1 MWGQSHYTVFLSMLK
16 RNLYV
21 IVILM
26 SLALIGLIAF
36 QWYWVSNYFEANKRE
51 LDWEINRVLA
61 RTSERYLNE
70 SINGFDYFSWAP
82 DSTLSTPSSIKNN
95 YSLYHKKPHQGLDS
109 VLNDVEDGVQS
120 MGEDYMSKV
129 SGLIN
134 NLLLQVN
141 HPKIINFDRLL
152 EILDD
157 ELKSIGIENEYNLAI
172 SNINNKVIYYKDPE
186 TLQATIMFGY
196 KSPVILSSISNPYF
210 THLFIF
216 HKGKLLLQKTW
227 IVLLSSLFL
236 IVIILACFA
245 YALHIIF
252 DQKKVSEIKTDFVNN
267 MTHELKTPISTV
279 SLALEAMVNFD
290 VRNNE
295 ERTLKYLDIS
305 RKEIRRL
312 GAMVE
317 KVLNTARYE
326 RGEIDLKKENYSLNN
341 LIENVVET
349 ISMQV
354 QKKNGTLEFELNAN
368 PDTIFAD
375 KTHINNLLYNLID
388 NSNKYFI
395 DTPQITIRTKNYE
408 MGVLVEVSD
417 RGIGISK
424 DELRRV
430 FDKFY
435 RVPTGNVHNVKGY
448 GLGLSYVKDIVEM
461 HGGKLKVESEVNIG
475 TTFTIYLPYEY
486 KD

>member
-1 MWGQSHYTVFLSMLK
+1 MT
-16 RNLYV
+16 
-21 IVILM
+21 
-26 SLALIGLIAF
+26 LALVGLIAF
-36 QWYWVSNYFEANKRE
+36 QWYWVSNYFQANKRE
-51 LDWEINRVLA
+51 LDWEVNRVLV
-61 RTSERYLNE
+61 RTSERYLKE
-70 SINGFDYFSWAP
+70 SLNGFDYFSWSP
-82 DSTLSTPSSIKNN
+82 DSTLSIPNSIRDNF
-95 YSLYHKKPHQGLDS
+95 SLYHKNSHHSLDS
-109 VLNDVEDGVQS
+109 ALNDSDDDIQS

-134 NLLLQVN
+134 NLLQQVN

-152 EILDD
+152 EILDE
-157 ELKSIGIENEYNLAI
+157 ELKGIGIGNEYNLAI
-172 SNINNKVIYYKDPE
+172 SNINNKVIYYKEPE

-196 KSPVILSSISNPYF
+196 RSPVILSSISNPYF

-227 IVLLSSLFL
+227 IVLFSSLFL

-252 DQKKVSEIKTDFVNN
+252 NQKKVSEIKNDFVNN

-290 VRNNE
+290 VRSDE

-312 GAMVE
+312 STMVE

-326 RGEIDLKKENYSLNN
+326 RGEIDLKKEQHSINN

-354 QKKNGTLEFELNAN
+354 QKKNGTLKCELNAIY
-368 PDTIFAD
+368 DTINVD
-375 KTHINNLLYNLID
+375 KIHLNNLLYNLID

-395 DTPQITIRTKNYE
+395 DTPEITISTLDYE
-408 MGVLVEVSD
+408 KGVILVVSD
-417 RGIGISK
+417 NGIGISK
-424 DELRRV
+424 AELRRV

-435 RVPTGNVHNVKGY
+435 RVPTGNIHNVKGY

-461 HGGKLKVESEVNIG
+461 HGGKLEVQSEVNIG
-475 TTFTIYLPYEY
+475 TTFTIYLPYEH

>member
-1 MWGQSHYTVFLSMLK
+1 MT
-16 RNLYV
+16 
-21 IVILM
+21 
-26 SLALIGLIAF
+26 LALLGLIAF

-70 SINGFDYFSWAP
+70 SLNGFDYFSWSP
-82 DSTLSTPSSIKNN
+82 DSSLSTTNSIRDN
-95 YSLYHKKPHQGLDS
+95 YSLYHKNPHQGLHS
-109 VLNDVEDGVQS
+109 VLNDHEDDVQS
-120 MGEDYMSKV
+120 MGEDYMAKV

-134 NLLLQVN
+134 NLLQQVN

-152 EILDD
+152 EILDE
-157 ELKSIGIENEYNLAI
+157 ELKGIGIENEYNLAI
-172 SNINNKVIYYKDPE
+172 SNINNKVIYYKEPE

-216 HKGKLLLQKTW
+216 HKVKLLLQKTW
-227 IVLLSSLFL
+227 IILFSSFFL
-236 IVIILACFA
+236 IIIILACFA

-252 DQKKVSEIKTDFVNN
+252 DQKKVSEIKNDFVNN

-290 VRNNE
+290 VRSDE
-295 ERTLKYLDIS
+295 KRTLKYLEIS

-312 GAMVE
+312 STMVE

-326 RGEIDLKKENYSLNN
+326 RGEIDLKKEQHSINN

-349 ISMQV
+349 MSMQV
-354 QKKNGTLEFELNAN
+354 QKKNGTLDYELNAIS
-368 PDTIFAD
+368 DTINVD
-375 KTHINNLLYNLID
+375 KIHINNLLYNLID

-395 DTPQITIRTKNYE
+395 DIPQITIRTEDYE
-408 MGVLVEVSD
+408 KGVILIVSD
-417 RGIGISK
+417 KGIGILK

-435 RVPTGNVHNVKGY
+435 RVPTGNIHNVKGY

-461 HGGKLKVESEVNIG
+461 HGGKLEVLSDVNIG

>member
-1 MWGQSHYTVFLSMLK
+1 MT
-16 RNLYV
+16 
-21 IVILM
+21 
-26 SLALIGLIAF
+26 LALLGLIAF

-70 SINGFDYFSWAP
+70 SLNGFDYFSWYP
-82 DSTLSTPSSIKNN
+82 DSSLSTPNSILGN
-95 YSLYHKKPHQGLDS
+95 YSLYHKNPHQGLDS
-109 VLNDVEDGVQS
+109 VLNDPDDIQS

-134 NLLLQVN
+134 NLLQQVN

-152 EILDD
+152 DILDE
-157 ELKSIGIENEYNLAI
+157 ELKGIGIENEYNLAI
-172 SNINNKVIYYKDPE
+172 SNINNKVIYYKEPE

-227 IVLLSSLFL
+227 IILFSSLFL
-236 IVIILACFA
+236 IIIILACFA

-252 DQKKVSEIKTDFVNN
+252 DQKKVSEIKNDFVNN

-279 SLALEAMVNFD
+279 SLALEALVNYD
-290 VRNNE
+290 VRSDE
-295 ERTLKYLDIS
+295 LRTLKYLDIS

-312 GAMVE
+312 STMVE

-326 RGEIDLKKENYSLNN
+326 RGEIDLKKEQHSINN

-349 ISMQV
+349 MTMQV
-354 QKKNGTLEFELNAN
+354 QKKKGTLDCILNSTS
-368 PDTIFAD
+368 DTICVD
-375 KTHINNLLYNLID
+375 KIHINNLLYNLID

-395 DTPQITIRTKNYE
+395 DTPQITIRTEDYAK
-408 MGVLVEVSD
+408 GIILIVSD
-417 RGIGISK
+417 NGIGISK

-435 RVPTGNVHNVKGY
+435 RVPTGNIHNVKGY

-461 HGGKLKVESEVNIG
+461 HGGKLEVLSDVNIG

>member
-1 MWGQSHYTVFLSMLK
+1 MLK

-21 IVILM
+21 IVTLM
-26 SLALIGLIAF
+26 TLALLGLIAF

-51 LDWEINRVLA
+51 LDWEIKRALST
-61 RTSERYLNE
+61 TSERYLNE
-70 SINGFDYFSWAP
+70 SLNGFDYFSWDP
-82 DSTLSTPSSIKNN
+82 DSTLSTTNSIRNN
-95 YSLYHKKPHQGLDS
+95 YSLYHKNSHHGLDS
-109 VLNDVEDGVQS
+109 ALNSTEDGIQS
-120 MGEDYMSKV
+120 MSEDYMSKV
-129 SGLIN
+129 SSLIN

-152 EILDD
+152 EILDE
-157 ELKSIGIENEYNLAI
+157 ELKGVGIENEYNLAI
-172 SNINNKVIYYKDPE
+172 SNINNKVIYYKEPE

-210 THLFIF
+210 IHLFIF
-216 HKGKLLLQKTW
+216 HKGKILLQKTW
-227 IVLLSSLFL
+227 IVLFSSLLL

-252 DQKKVSEIKTDFVNN
+252 DQKKVSEIKNDFVNN

-279 SLALEAMVNFD
+279 SLALEALVNFD
-290 VRNNE
+290 VRSDE

-312 GAMVE
+312 STMVE

-326 RGEIDLKKENYSLNN
+326 RGEIDLKKEHHSINS

-349 ISMQV
+349 MSMQV
-354 QKKNGTLEFELNAN
+354 LKKNGTLDFVLHASS
-368 PDTIFAD
+368 DTIFAD
-375 KTHINNLLYNLID
+375 KIHINNLLYNLID
-388 NSNKYFI
+388 NSNKYFTE
-395 DTPQITIRTKNYE
+395 TPQITICTENYE
-408 MGVLVEVSD
+408 KGVVVIVSD

-435 RVPTGNVHNVKGY
+435 RVPTGNLHNVKGY

-461 HGGKLKVESEVNIG
+461 HGGKLEVHSEVNMG
-475 TTFTIYLPYEY
+475 TTFTVYLPYEY